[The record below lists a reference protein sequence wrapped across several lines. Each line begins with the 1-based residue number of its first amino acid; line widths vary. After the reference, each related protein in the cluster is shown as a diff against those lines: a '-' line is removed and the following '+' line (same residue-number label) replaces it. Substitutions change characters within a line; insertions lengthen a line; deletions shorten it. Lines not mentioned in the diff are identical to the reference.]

1 MTISQ
6 ILAQTPG
13 VNRAQR
19 RHPDAE
25 PLAFGVP
32 TAAQKLGLGLTKTY
46 ELIGTGELKSFT
58 IGARRLIAAEALD
71 DFMARKMA
79 EGK

>member
-1 MTISQ
+1 M
-6 ILAQTPG
+6 
-13 VNRAQR
+13 
-19 RHPDAE
+19 
-25 PLAFGVP
+25 
-32 TAAQKLGLGLTKTY
+32 LGLGLTKTY

-79 EGK
+79 EGESSPDAEQRRLMAALAHKLGPPRPVPTIA